1 MQIHKGL
8 DSLPVLQHA
17 VLTIGTY
24 DGVHAG
30 HQAIIQ
36 RINEIAREVDG
47 ESVVLTF
54 DPHPRLV
61 LQPDSKDLKLISTI
75 SEKIELFERFGLAHL
90 VITPFS
96 KDFASMDA
104 AEYVEQVLVK
114 KFRPKVIVIGYDHRF
129 GKGRQGDID
138 LLRKLG
144 PKWGYTV
151 EEISVQTIDE
161 ISVSS
166 TKVRNALLEGDIRS
180 ANQLLAHPFT
190 LCGQVV
196 HGDQIGRTLGF
207 PTANIHVPDPHK
219 LIPPPGVYA
228 VRVQVKNRIFDGA
241 LSISFRPTITDSG
254 ELRIEVYI
262 LDFNEDIYGENI
274 RLTFVDHIRA
284 DAKFDSLEDLIGQMK
299 NDVIRVRQV
308 LSN

>member
-36 RINEIAREVDG
+36 RINEIAKAVEG

-61 LQPDSKDLKLISTI
+61 LQPDNKDLKLISTI
-75 SEKIELFERFGLAHL
+75 SEKIELFENFGLEHL

-96 KDFASMDA
+96 KDFAAMDA
-104 AEYVEQVLVK
+104 ADYVEQVLVK

-129 GKGRQGDID
+129 GKGRKGDIE

-180 ANQLLAHPFT
+180 ANQLLAHPFV

-228 VRVQVKNRIFDGA
+228 VRVQVKNRNLDGV

-284 DAKFDSLEDLIGQMK
+284 DAKFDSLEELIEQMNK
-299 NDVIRVRQV
+299 DVLLVRQV

>member
-36 RINEIAREVDG
+36 RINEIAKEVEG

-61 LQPDSKDLKLISTI
+61 LQPDHKDLKLISTI
-75 SEKIELFERFGLAHL
+75 SEKIELFEHFGLEHL

-190 LCGQVV
+190 LSGQVV

-207 PTANIHVPDPHK
+207 PTANIHVQDPHK

-228 VRVQVKNRIFDGA
+228 VRVEVKDRHFDGA
-241 LSISFRPTITDSG
+241 LSISFRPTITDTG

-262 LDFNEDIYGENI
+262 LDFSEDIYGENI

-284 DAKFDSLEDLIGQMK
+284 DAKFNSLEELIAQMK
-299 NDVIRVRQV
+299 DDVLRVRKA

>member
-1 MQIHKGL
+1 MIIHQGL
-8 DSLPVLQHA
+8 DHLPEFKNA

-36 RINEIAREVDG
+36 RINQIAVKIGG

-61 LQPDSKDLKLISTI
+61 LDPESKDLKLISTI
-75 SEKIELFERFGLAHL
+75 GEKISLLESFGLQHL

-96 KDFASMDA
+96 RNFASME
-104 AEYVEQVLVK
+104 AEDYVKEILIQ
-114 KFRPKVIVIGYDHRF
+114 KFHPKVIVIGYDHRF
-129 GKGRQGDID
+129 GKERKGDIH
-138 LLRKLG
+138 LLRKIA
-144 PKWGYTV
+144 PEWGFEV

-166 TKVRNALLEGDIRS
+166 TKVRNALLSGDIVT

-190 LCGQVV
+190 LSGEVV
-196 HGDQIGRTLGF
+196 HGDKIGRTLGF
-207 PTANIHVPDPHK
+207 PTANIHISDPHK

-228 VRVQVKNRIFDGA
+228 AWVDVHSNRYQGA
-241 LSISFRPTITDSG
+241 LSIGYRPTVTEKG
-254 ELRIEVYI
+254 ELRVEVFI
-262 LDFNEDIYGENI
+262 RDFNKDIYGQQVRLILIEKI
-274 RLTFVDHIRA
+274 RDDQKFESLDALIHQMHQDVQEAWRILTI
-284 DAKFDSLEDLIGQMK
+284 
-299 NDVIRVRQV
+299 
-308 LSN
+308 

>member
-1 MQIHKGL
+1 MQVFRGL
-8 DSLPVLQHA
+8 DELPLLQHA

-36 RINEIAREVDG
+36 RINAIADKVDG

-61 LQPDSKDLKLISTI
+61 LQPDNKDLKLISTI
-75 SEKIELFERFGLAHL
+75 EEKIQLFEQFGLQNL

-96 KDFASMDA
+96 MDFASMDA
-104 AEYVEQVLVK
+104 TDYVEQVLVK

-129 GKGRQGDID
+129 GKGRKGDIH
-138 LLRKLG
+138 LLEALG

-166 TKVRNALLEGDIRS
+166 TKVRKALLEGDIAT

-196 HGDQIGRTLGF
+196 HGDKIGRTLGF
-207 PTANIHVPDPHK
+207 PTANIHVEDPHK

-228 VRVQVKNRIFDGA
+228 TYVNVNGKNYKGA
-241 LSISFRPTITDSG
+241 LSISRRPTILDAG
-254 ELRIEVYI
+254 ELRIEVFI
-262 LDFNEDIYGENI
+262 LDFNEDIYGENLQ
-274 RLTFVDHIRA
+274 LTLIDHIRP
-284 DAKFDSLEDLIGQMK
+284 DEKFDSLEELIDQMNIDIEK
-299 NDVIRVRQV
+299 VRIV
-308 LSN
+308 LE

>member
-1 MQIHKGL
+1 MQIHRGL
-8 DSLPVLQHA
+8 DSIPVLQHA

-30 HQAIIQ
+30 HQVIIQ
-36 RINEIAREVDG
+36 RINEIAHEVDG

-61 LQPDSKDLKLISTI
+61 LQPDNKDLKLISTI
-75 SEKIELFERFGLAHL
+75 EEKIELLEGFGLQHL

-96 KDFASMDA
+96 KEFASMDA
-104 AEYVEQVLVK
+104 GEYVEQVLVK

-129 GKGRQGDID
+129 GKGRQGDIE

-151 EEISVQTIDE
+151 EEISVQTIEE

-196 HGDQIGRTLGF
+196 HGDKIGRTLGF
-207 PTANIHVPDPHK
+207 PTANIHIPDLHK

-228 VRVQVKNRIFDGA
+228 VIVKVKDQVHKGA
-241 LSISFRPTITDSG
+241 LSISYRPTVVDYG
-254 ELRIEVYI
+254 ELRTEVFI

-274 RLTFVDHIRA
+274 RVTFVEHIRN
-284 DAKFDSLEDLIGQMK
+284 DVKFDSLEALISQME
-299 NDVIRVRQV
+299 DDIIQVRATLQ
-308 LSN
+308 L